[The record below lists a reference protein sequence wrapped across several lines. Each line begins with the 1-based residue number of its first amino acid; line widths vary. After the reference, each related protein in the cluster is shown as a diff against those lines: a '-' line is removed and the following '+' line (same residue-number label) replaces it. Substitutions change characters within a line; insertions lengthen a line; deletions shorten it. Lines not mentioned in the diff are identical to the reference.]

1 MEPLSGLASKK
12 VGKVLVSAYVS
23 LGVQE
28 YHFPG
33 YLIIR
38 LTMMTDVKC
47 LQLGKKG
54 LVNEGWLW
62 VNRNSGL
69 CHTIGFS
76 WWASVFPVPTLGRE
90 ADFL

>member
-47 LQLGKKG
+47 LQLGEKG
-54 LVNEGWLW
+54 LVNEGMAVGKQELW
-62 VNRNSGL
+62 
-69 CHTIGFS
+69 
-76 WWASVFPVPTLGRE
+76 PVPHHRL
-90 ADFL
+90 FLVGLSVPCSYPGKRS